1 MQCEQTADRAIRR
14 AQMQDREELLRVVN
28 SAFTRDEARPFDFLR
43 ILPHLFEPGRIG
55 DHILCIE
62 NGRILGCVGLY
73 PYEVRVCGVPFHAAG
88 VGQVGTL
95 KEARGHG
102 VMTSLLAA
110 ACRDAD
116 AAGYEFCWLGGDRL
130 RYGRFGW
137 ATGGLKMRFTFF
149 GRYLGDLPPV
159 PEARPL
165 EAGRDLELVQGHL
178 AQEPNTVVVSGGE
191 LGAMLRCSGVGG
203 WVSERAFIACRHGGR
218 NVYLGAGTPEEI
230 ARLLAHH
237 LRWLQA
243 QPEGDGDLTVECA
256 GAPSALMT
264 ACQRHYASMSVVPSG
279 MFRVGRLLSFFQKA
293 CKAAQA
299 KVACGSGSV
308 SLADSET
315 GEAVTVTCRNGHL
328 SVQEGSSA
336 DPYSLA
342 RRELSEACFG
352 LCPLDVSLPGLPQD
366 SFLRQVLPLPAHWS
380 RFFGV

>member
-1 MQCEQTADRAIRR
+1 
-14 AQMQDREELLRVVN
+14 
-28 SAFTRDEARPFDFLR
+28 
-43 ILPHLFEPGRIG
+43 
-55 DHILCIE
+55 
-62 NGRILGCVGLY
+62 
-73 PYEVRVCGVPFHAAG
+73 
-88 VGQVGTL
+88 
-95 KEARGHG
+95 
-102 VMTSLLAA
+102 
-110 ACRDAD
+110 
-116 AAGYEFCWLGGDRL
+116 
-130 RYGRFGW
+130 
-137 ATGGLKMRFTFF
+137 MRFTFF

-165 EAGRDLELVQGHL
+165 EAERDLGLVQGHL
-178 AQEPNTVVVSGGE
+178 AHEPNTVVVSSDV
-191 LGAMLRCSGVGG
+191 LGRILQCAGVGG
-203 WVSERAFIACRHGGR
+203 WVSEAAFIAYRHGAR
-218 NVYLGAGTPEEI
+218 SIYLGGGTPEEI
-230 ARLLAHH
+230 ARLLAHQ

-264 ACQRHYASMSVVPSG
+264 ACQRHYGSVSVVPSG
-279 MFRVGRLLSFFQKA
+279 MFRVGRLLSFLQKA

-308 SLADSET
+308 SLADSQT

-336 DPYSLA
+336 DSYNLA
-342 RRELSEACFG
+342 RRELSDACFG